1 MMSFLIP
8 DILLEVFRVIIGSK
22 TLVYSLY
29 NGEDLRNKAKK
40 RKAYKSVNG
49 SKKLPNQGQWQLWV
63 AVFSP
68 TLRGDITV
76 HVIAMLK
83 ATRRDST
90 RELKRTKQS
99 IWSCQSPLHSSH
111 CVSKLGVNIITE
123 TVTVT
128 LELETY
134 HTNSSYL
141 QWRRIYFL
149 KDRLSFLKT
158 NQESECASLFP
169 MNKIRDTSLR
179 MVSVVSGLGSF
190 TRRPSLTH
198 ALNPPCTK

>member
-1 MMSFLIP
+1 MSC
-8 DILLEVFRVIIGSK
+8 S
-22 TLVYSLY
+22 
-29 NGEDLRNKAKK
+29 
-40 RKAYKSVNG
+40 
-49 SKKLPNQGQWQLWV
+49 
-63 AVFSP
+63 VFSHSA
-68 TLRGDITV
+68 RDITV

-99 IWSCQSPLHSSH
+99 IRSCQSPLHSSH
-111 CVSKLGVNIITE
+111 CVSKLGVSIITE
-123 TVTVT
+123 TVT